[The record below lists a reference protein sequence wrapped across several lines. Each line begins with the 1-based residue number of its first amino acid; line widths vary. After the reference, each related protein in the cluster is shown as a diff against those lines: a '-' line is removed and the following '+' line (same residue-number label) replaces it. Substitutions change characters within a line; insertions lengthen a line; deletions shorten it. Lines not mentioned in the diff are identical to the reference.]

1 MYDVANFFADN
12 DGEENE
18 VTCGELR
25 FWDVALTEAEAA
37 MLGTMGTVVPEP
49 QNAVAYTAK
58 ITDGAEGTTPGD
70 YKFLTLNEIE
80 GTIPALTGIIVK
92 GEPAVYTFNIIPEEV
107 VPYGALGIYDDEVD
121 GSQALVKG
129 FAPEDIDNDLK
140 GTLEPIDA
148 AGLFVLAKPENEE
161 VGFFLAESGK
171 IPAGKAYLEVSADVK
186 GFIFKFGDEDPTG
199 IVSFEKAVENGLIY
213 NIAGQRQSKMQ
224 KGINIVNGKKV
235 LY

>member
-1 MYDVANFFADN
+1 MHEVANFFADN

-92 GEPAVYTFNIIPEEV
+92 GEPAVYTFKIIPEEV